1 LNGIFSVLIFPSFF
15 CFAFLLRQKEKRA
28 DQTRSNAIK
37 RDQTRFSI
45 STSYEI
51 FSSVLQKKESIHC
64 RNSSFKLSRLP
75 LATFA
80 TATANVTLFSLTV

>member
-1 LNGIFSVLIFPSFF
+1 LSGIFSVLIFPSFF

-51 FSSVLQKKESIHC
+51 FSSVLQKKNQSIAETLL
-64 RNSSFKLSRLP
+64 SSFQGYLWLP
-75 LATFA
+75 LQ
-80 TATANVTLFSLTV
+80 LQLQM